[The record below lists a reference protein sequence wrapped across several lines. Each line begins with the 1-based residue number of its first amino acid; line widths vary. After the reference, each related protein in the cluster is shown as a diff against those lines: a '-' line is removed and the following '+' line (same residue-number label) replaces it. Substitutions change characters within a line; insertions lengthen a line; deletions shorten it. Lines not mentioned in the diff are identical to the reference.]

1 MPANLGMIAL
11 GKAKTLEKRL
21 IKLEEAVEE
30 IKEQVRDKS
39 IQPAQEGEGTVHL

>member
-21 IKLEEAVEE
+21 VKLELELEE
-30 IKEQVRDKS
+30 IKKQIREED
-39 IQPAQEGEGTVHL
+39 IQSVKAGED

>member
-30 IKEQVRDKS
+30 IKKQIRVED
-39 IQPAQEGEGTVHL
+39 IQPAPES

>member
-21 IKLEEAVEE
+21 IKLEETVEKLNGKLESLGLRSSSDVAV
-30 IKEQVRDKS
+30 
-39 IQPAQEGEGTVHL
+39 